1 MVCLALLPWAI
12 VSGRCR
18 STGEEHSRVCDHRS
32 NRSEWSPSSPRAD
45 QALPGTKGGCKKTRN
60 RRRWQIFRRFEIRE
74 LRPVHSQAGLS
85 TSPMHIYLQDAASQT
100 ANVVFVGRV
109 LVQKLSIALAMSRPY
124 RPLTDLCD

>member
-32 NRSEWSPSSPRAD
+32 NRSEWSPSSHAQIKLSPVPKAAAKKLETGAD
-45 QALPGTKGGCKKTRN
+45 GRSSVALRLGSYDLFIARPGF
-60 RRRWQIFRRFEIRE
+60 RRR
-74 LRPVHSQAGLS
+74 
-85 TSPMHIYLQDAASQT
+85 PMHIYLQDAASQT

-124 RPLTDLCD
+124 RPLTDRCD